1 MRESSQGGGHRGGPR
16 PGMKEVA
23 DRAGVAV
30 SSVSRVL
37 SGHRDV
43 SVVMKNRVFDAVA
56 ALGYEPDILAKSMRT
71 GETKT
76 IGFIVNDISNP
87 LISEIA
93 LGAETV
99 LREAGYAMM
108 VVNSMSNSEIELEHI
123 SLMSRRRA
131 DGLLLSLADE
141 NYPTLPNAL
150 DRLNVPVVFVDRFQK
165 GFDVHHMVL
174 SDHKTGMNQ
183 ALERLD
189 SLGHQSIALINGSL
203 AVRPSRERANA
214 VRKFAK
220 AHPEVNCRVR
230 SENFTAEF
238 GYNAI
243 QELIAEENP
252 PTALIA
258 GSNQILVGVLRS
270 LRELDLK
277 IPGDVSL
284 VACDDSPLAEFMSP
298 ALDTIIRDSNQLGR
312 EAAENL
318 LSILRDEDPR
328 TIVLPTSFQPRGSSV
343 PPKKVKETIS

>member
-1 MRESSQGGGHRGGPR
+1 MRETSQAGGHRGASR

-23 DRAGVAV
+23 DRAGVAI

-43 SVVMKNRVFDAVA
+43 SVVMRNRVFDAVA

-76 IGFIVNDISNP
+76 IGFIVSDISNP

-108 VVNSMSNSEIELEHI
+108 VVNSMSNSEIELQHI
-123 SLMSRRRA
+123 SLMNRRRA

-141 NYPTLPNAL
+141 SYPTLPETL
-150 DRLNVPVVFVDRFQK
+150 DRLSVPVVFVDRFQK
-165 GFDVHHMVL
+165 GVDAAQMVL
-174 SDHKTGMNQ
+174 SDHKTGMIQ
-183 ALERLD
+183 ALERLG

-220 AHPEVNCRVR
+220 AHPQVNCRVR
-230 SENFTAEF
+230 SGSFTPEF
-238 GYNAI
+238 GSNAI
-243 QELIAEENP
+243 QELFAGDNP
-252 PTALIA
+252 PTAIIA
-258 GSNQILVGVLRS
+258 GSNQILVGVLRE
-270 LRELDLK
+270 LRELNLRV
-277 IPGDVSL
+277 PEDVSL
-284 VACDDSPLAEFMSP
+284 IACDDSPLAEFMSP
-298 ALDTIIRDSNQLGR
+298 ALDAIIRDPKKLGR

-318 LSILRDEDPR
+318 LSILRGEEPR
-328 TIVLPTSFQPRGSSV
+328 TIVLPTSFEPRGSSV
-343 PPKKVKETIS
+343 PPKKSKEKTQ